1 MNLLAFDFDKTI
13 TICDTILPV
22 SRYLCEKLNR
32 KNKFIIVQ
40 LYFFFFRLHFIS
52 SKSFKEKIVATL
64 LKGLNPEFIEK
75 IILKF
80 YQENY
85 SNLLNSEIIELIDS
99 EQQKGNYVIIITSN
113 MQLFVNPIKKILPV
127 NDVFATEV
135 EISDKIILG
144 KIVGDNCSGKVKA
157 DILNKCK
164 QKYNP
169 EKVIAYGDSKG
180 DYDMLNFADEGYLL
194 TYYFK
199 NYLNKFLY
207 RIINIS
213 GKIPNQNFQ
222 ILIKE
227 FKDKNISH

>member
-32 KNKFIIVQ
+32 KNKFRIVQ
-40 LYFFFFRLHFIS
+40 LYFFFFRLHFIP

-85 SNLLNSEIIELIDS
+85 SNLLNSEIIELINS

-144 KIVGDNCSGKVKA
+144 KIVGDNCSGKVKTE
-157 DILNKCK
+157 ILNRCK
-164 QKYNP
+164 QKYKP
-169 EKVIAYGDSKG
+169 EKVIVYGDSKG

-207 RIINIS
+207 RINNIS

>member
-1 MNLLAFDFDKTI
+1 MKLLAFDFDKTI
-13 TICDTILPV
+13 TVCDTILPV
-22 SRYLCEKLNR
+22 SRYLCEQLNR
-32 KNKFIIVQ
+32 KNKFRIVQ
-40 LYFFFFRLHFIS
+40 LYFLLFRLHLIS
-52 SKSFKEKIVATL
+52 SKSFKEKIVITL
-64 LKGLNPEFIEK
+64 LKGLNPEVIEK

-85 SNLLNSEIIELIDS
+85 SNLLNSEIIELINS
-99 EQQKGNYVIIITSN
+99 EKQKGNHITIITSN
-113 MQLFVNPIKKILPV
+113 IQVFVNPIKKILPV
-127 NDVFATEV
+127 NDVFATKVEV
-135 EISDKIILG
+135 SDKIIGG
-144 KIVGDNCSGKVKA
+144 KILGENCSGKVKA

-194 TYYFK
+194 TYYF
-199 NYLNKFLY
+199 NDALNKFLY
-207 RIINIS
+207 RINNIR